1 MANKEVKIG
10 KKIWAAEN
18 LSLISFINGDNIA
31 LAKNKEEWKKFCD
44 MKIPACAYLNF
55 KNKATRD
62 GVFYNIFSVIDIRG
76 IIPKGWTLPTTK
88 DWDSLARAVGGKKTA
103 GDALKMKDKWNNAN
117 SSVLGSSNFSALPSG
132 QIDTNKDN
140 PDFSLVGSLAF
151 WWSNDIEINEF
162 TKAYISEY
170 STKLLNAPIIGDNY
184 NIKEYSGINIRCIK
198 DE

>member
-1 MANKEVKIG
+1 
-10 KKIWAAEN
+10 
-18 LSLISFINGDNIA
+18 
-31 LAKNKEEWKKFCD
+31 